1 MVGERILIIDDEVA
15 LLEACEE
22 VLSYQGYEVQV
33 QSRPEVGIEAVRRDT
48 FDLVLVDLR
57 MPNMN
62 GLEVLN
68 EIKAIDAQLAVVMI
82 TGFPEIST
90 AVQAIRE
97 GAFDYLPKPFDP
109 DQLLIVVERAL
120 RQKLLIDENAD
131 LRQALGRRS
140 QVDDI
145 VAESAQMQR
154 VLDLVEKVAGQD
166 SSVLIEG
173 ETGTGKE
180 LIAQRI
186 HAQSRR
192 CNHPLLPI
200 HCSALPEH
208 LVESE
213 LFGHERGAFT
223 GAHARK
229 KGLLEIAEGG
239 TVFLDEISTMGP
251 DIQVKLLRVLQER
264 QMLRVGGR
272 EIIDIDIRVISAT
285 NEDLKAAIDQ
295 GRFRQDLYYRLNVVP
310 ISLSPLRERL
320 EDIPPLV
327 DKFLRRVNAQRAV
340 PLQGIA
346 PDAMALLLGYSWPGN
361 VRELHNLI
369 ERASLLAGTS
379 LIEVADL
386 PEEMRQKKATA
397 PATGTL
403 EQARERFERE
413 YLEALMQECQ
423 GNVSHAAAHAGMHR
437 TSLQRLLSKHDLRS
451 EGFRPI

>member
-33 QSRPEVGIEAVRRDT
+33 QSRPEVGIEAVRRDI

-62 GLEVLN
+62 GLEVLH
-68 EIKAIDAQLAVVMI
+68 EIKAIDVQLAVVMI

-145 VAESAQMQR
+145 VAESAQIQR

-327 DKFLRRVNAQRAV
+327 DKFLRRVNA
-340 PLQGIA
+340 
-346 PDAMALLLGYSWPGN
+346 
-361 VRELHNLI
+361 
-369 ERASLLAGTS
+369 
-379 LIEVADL
+379 
-386 PEEMRQKKATA
+386 
-397 PATGTL
+397 
-403 EQARERFERE
+403 
-413 YLEALMQECQ
+413 
-423 GNVSHAAAHAGMHR
+423 
-437 TSLQRLLSKHDLRS
+437 
-451 EGFRPI
+451 